1 MTAVEQLYRE
11 HHRFVWRSLRRMG
24 VDPDALEDSVQEV
37 FVVAARRLDDFE
49 GRSSVKT
56 WLFSI
61 AMGVFRNE
69 RRATTRRRRRL
80 AAIAW
85 VQQVLSPSTKISAHD
100 RVELMDVLMSLDEE
114 ARAIVVLME
123 LEGMSGREVA
133 DALGLSMHAVYRRH
147 RNACRS
153 LETHFAVAD
162 DDAGE
167 GRIRWTA

>member
-1 MTAVEQLYRE
+1 MSGVEQLYRE

-24 VDPDALEDSVQEV
+24 VAPDGLEDAVQEV

-69 RRATTRRRRRL
+69 RRATNRRRRRIAAL
-80 AAIAW
+80 AW
-85 VQQVLSPSTKISAHD
+85 FQQAFAPARPSAHE

-114 ARAIVVLME
+114 ERAIIVLME

-133 DALGLSMHAVYRRH
+133 DALGLSMHAIYRRH
-147 RNACRS
+147 RHARRS
-153 LETHFAVAD
+153 LATRFAVSEPP
-162 DDAGE
+162 GE
-167 GRIRWTA
+167 GPIRWSA

>member
-11 HHRFVWRSLRRMG
+11 QHRFVWRSLRRMG
-24 VDPDALEDSVQEV
+24 IAPDALEDAVQEV

-49 GRSSVKT
+49 GRSSIKT

-69 RRATTRRRRRL
+69 RRAVTRRRRRL

-85 VQQVLSPSTKISAHD
+85 FQQALSPMSKAAPHD
-100 RVELMDVLMSLDEE
+100 RLELMDVLMALDEE
-114 ARAIVVLME
+114 ERAIVVLME

-147 RNACRS
+147 RHACRS
-153 LETHFAVAD
+153 LETLVAP
-162 DDAGE
+162 ARE
-167 GRIRWTA
+167 GGIRWTG

>member
-1 MTAVEQLYRE
+1 MSVEQLYRE
-11 HHRFVWRSLRRMG
+11 QHRFVWRSLRRMG
-24 VDPDALEDSVQEV
+24 VDPDALEDAVQEV
-37 FVVAARRLDDFE
+37 FVVAARRLDEFE
-49 GRSSVKT
+49 GRSSAKT

-85 VQQVLSPSTKISAHD
+85 FQAALGPSRPEAHE

-147 RNACRS
+147 RHARES
-153 LETHFAVAD
+153 LATRLATITPT
-162 DDAGE
+162 E
-167 GRIRWTA
+167 GGIRWTA